1 MCRRD
6 ECRLVQECRQTN
18 YWLIGIRY
26 FNAMKLLTVIT
37 DMALVMESAKIVLL
51 SVKRAKVTEFCM
63 TKTIYNTKVS
73 D

>member
-1 MCRRD
+1 MP
-6 ECRLVQECRQTN
+6 
-18 YWLIGIRY
+18 WKI
-26 FNAMKLLTVIT
+26 LTVIT